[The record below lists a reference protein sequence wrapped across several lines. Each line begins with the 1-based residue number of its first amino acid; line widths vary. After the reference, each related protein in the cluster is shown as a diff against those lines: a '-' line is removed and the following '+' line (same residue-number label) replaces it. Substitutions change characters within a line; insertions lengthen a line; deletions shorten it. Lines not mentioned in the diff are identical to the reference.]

1 METKFWSSAASSL
14 SYRARSRVMYTPQ
27 FRCDC
32 LVVPHICY
40 QYIKVGIRLTVANL
54 AIMT

>member
-54 AIMT
+54 VIMT